1 METAE
6 IANGLVALCRE
17 GKFDEAMA
25 AYYAEGIVSVEGDG
39 SSVTG
44 LAACEAKGAEW
55 QSEHEVHGIE
65 VEGPFVG
72 AGQFAV
78 RFKLDVTMKSNG
90 QRIIADEVGIYTVEA
105 GKIVRE
111 VFLFAGV

>member
-1 METAE
+1 M
-6 IANGLVALCRE
+6 GV
-17 GKFDEAMA
+17 A
-25 AYYAEGIVSVEGDG
+25 AYYSDGIVSVEGDG

-55 QSEHEVHGIE
+55 QAAHEVHGIE

-72 AGQFAV
+72 MGQFVV
-78 RFKLDVTMKSNG
+78 RFKLDVTIKSNG
-90 QRIIADEVGIYTVEA
+90 QRIIADEVGIYTVED

-111 VFLFAGV
+111 VFLFAGM